1 MKKVVRTVWISLLT
15 GLAFLVACTCQNKLT
30 RTERKQ
36 LRQERDSIVAQA
48 SRTGDPNSNLSK
60 DRKYQLRKKQRDY
73 ELWQRVYEID
83 TLLGDK
89 RADNTKA
96 TLDSIKNEIN
106 ELRGSEI
113 GLLYGPPPVDR
124 QLESLRK
131 EIKTTEQR
139 LSDIRKTL
147 NENACVYGPPEVIR
161 QYEEQMNELRQ
172 VEKSLESH
180 LEELK
185 TRMSAY
191 EKHL

>member
-15 GLAFLVACTCQNKLT
+15 GLAFLVACTCHNKLT

-48 SRTGDPNSNLSK
+48 SRTGDPDSNLSK
-60 DRKYQLRKKQRDY
+60 DRRYQLRKKQRDY

-106 ELRGSEI
+106 ELRGAEK
-113 GLLYGPPPVDR
+113 GLLYGPPPVNR

-147 NENACVYGPPEVIR
+147 SENACVYGPPEVIK
-161 QYEEQMNELRQ
+161 QYEDQMNELRQ

-185 TRMSAY
+185 SRMSAY

>member
-30 RTERKQ
+30 RAERKQ

-89 RADNTKA
+89 KADNRHVMNAALPAVEYCRAICCMELAINST
-96 TLDSIKNEIN
+96 TPIIK
-106 ELRGSEI
+106 
-113 GLLYGPPPVDR
+113 P
-124 QLESLRK
+124 
-131 EIKTTEQR
+131 IKKPR
-139 LSDIRKTL
+139 
-147 NENACVYGPPEVIR
+147 
-161 QYEEQMNELRQ
+161 
-172 VEKSLESH
+172 
-180 LEELK
+180 
-185 TRMSAY
+185 
-191 EKHL
+191 